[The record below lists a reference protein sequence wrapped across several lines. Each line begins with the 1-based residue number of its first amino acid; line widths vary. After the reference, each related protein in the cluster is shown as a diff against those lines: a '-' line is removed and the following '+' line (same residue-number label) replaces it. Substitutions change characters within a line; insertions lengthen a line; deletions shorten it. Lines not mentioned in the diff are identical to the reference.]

1 MDWKT
6 VRALLFL
13 SAMVTLTTGSSLGAQ
28 LDAMSRKAI
37 QAIDDL
43 TVKSLACSVYVP
55 LGGDQTLHVL
65 DFPGSLSTAP
75 PLVLLHGISSCAAD
89 YYPLIRLLQ
98 PHCSRVV
105 AIDLPGHGNSAADA
119 EITLTKLERLM
130 DKALGATLKHLGIS
144 KCVLLGNSLGGFV
157 ACKYAARHSA
167 SLHSLVLISPAGAPL
182 DPEKLAEIQS
192 LFNIKTL
199 GEATSFLN
207 LVFGQRNRLPFGL
220 RHIIGWACRERT
232 RKPVVQRILQ
242 EATTENKLLA
252 SEVAGI
258 KCPIC
263 LIWGQNEEVFG
274 QDQLA
279 WFLKH
284 LPSKLLTFERPRGV
298 GHIPHLDAML
308 ISKLMVDF
316 FSKR

>member
-1 MDWKT
+1 MQIVVIFT
-6 VRALLFL
+6 LLL
-13 SAMVTLTTGSSLGAQ
+13 SLSTHTKGSSSFGSKF
-28 LDAMSRKAI
+28 DVMSQKAI

-55 LGGDQTLHVL
+55 MGGYPSLHVL
-65 DFPGSLSTAP
+65 DFPGSQKTGP

-105 AIDLPGHGNSAADA
+105 AIDLPGHGNSVADPA
-119 EITLTKLERLM
+119 ITLAKLEGLM
-130 DKALGATLKHLGIS
+130 DKALGMVLKHLKIS

-157 ACKYAARHSA
+157 ACKFASKHSA
-167 SLHSLVLISPAGAPL
+167 CLHSLVLISPAGAPL

-207 LVFGQRNRLPFGL
+207 SVFGRRNRLPFGL
-220 RHIIGWACRERT
+220 RHVIGWACRERT
-232 RKPVVQRILQ
+232 RKPIIQRILQ
-242 EATTENKLLA
+242 ESTTKNKLLA

-258 KCPIC
+258 KCPIF

-274 QDQLA
+274 EDQLD
-279 WFLKH
+279 WFSKH
-284 LPSKLLTFERPRGV
+284 LPSKLLTLTRPRGV
-298 GHIPHLDAML
+298 GHIPHLDAKL
-308 ISKLMVDF
+308 ISKLTVDF
-316 FSKR
+316 FSKKQ